1 MTNRIR
7 NLVTGICLIIIAAG
21 LILWKLGKI
30 ALHFTIAGVGG
41 FWLIVAIA
49 LAAYVIAAII
59 DLNFSSIFFPLAIIA
74 IIFRAPLGITA
85 LSPWIILIVA
95 GLLTAA
101 YEKIFPDPVKKELS
115 HEYGNVNESEIGGK
129 TLYHSISFGE
139 STKYIRS
146 DCLEKAGFKVTCG
159 EINIYFDQ
167 VSVPSGEVSIN
178 TKTIFGETVLF
189 IPKEWEIDNR
199 VSVIGGDTSYG
210 GAAPETC
217 GVSVRCIITGKVR
230 GGELR
235 IERV

>member
-41 FWLIVAIA
+41 FWLIVAIV

-85 LSPWIILIVA
+85 LSPWVILIVA

-101 YEKIFPDPVKKELS
+101 YEKIFPDPIKRELAKEFG
-115 HEYGNVNESEIGGK
+115 EPGSEMNGRSV
-129 TLYHSISFGE
+129 YHSIAFGQ

-146 DCLEKAGFKVTCG
+146 NCLEKAGFKTTCG
-159 EINIYFDQ
+159 EINAYFDK
-167 VSVPSGEVSIN
+167 VSVSCGEIVIN
-178 TKTIFGETVLF
+178 TKTTCGETNLF
-189 IPKEWEIDNR
+189 IPKEWDIENH
-199 VSVIGGDTSYG
+199 VSVILGDSVYG
-210 GAAPETC
+210 GASPEISS
-217 GVSVRCIITGKVR
+217 GSVRCIITGKVR
-230 GGELR
+230 FGELR
-235 IERV
+235 IERI

>member
-30 ALHFTIAGVGG
+30 ALHFSIAGVGG
-41 FWLIVAIA
+41 FWLIVAIV

-159 EINIYFDQ
+159 EINIYLDQ
-167 VSVPSGEVSIN
+167 VSVPSGELSIN
-178 TKTIFGETVLF
+178 TKTTFGETILF
-189 IPKEWEIDNR
+189 IPKEWDIDNR

-210 GAAPETC
+210 GAAPEVSA
-217 GVSVRCIITGKVR
+217 GSVRCIVTGKVR
-230 GGELR
+230 GGELH
-235 IERV
+235 IERI